1 MSKLCNKSFISEYC
15 FIDDDETHIDL
26 FIQNKNNYENKIL
39 KCRKGHELILVN
51 GKKINNILDT
61 NIVMILVGIQ

>member
-26 FIQNKNNYENKIL
+26 FIQNKNGWKQ
-39 KCRKGHELILVN
+39 RG
-51 GKKINNILDT
+51 
-61 NIVMILVGIQ
+61 